1 MTRHSTSATIDP
13 VFARKGRYAAAYTH
27 REPSR
32 DDELRL
38 LVRWIA
44 EQTGSGLLFVGPQ
57 VHSLE
62 NSSVANALVKSRRA
76 EYTTWKNKGWWRQP
90 RVIAL
95 WPSEKTLQ
103 QLDDVSTIE
112 ALGVLTWGLKDV
124 SAWAAGVGAIDLLG
138 QASAETPTIR
148 DPIVLGALRSLT
160 NSINL
165 STGLAHPSDWDHAV
179 QVFRT
184 LRKRGHTIDGD
195 EVETWALA
203 NGWSY
208 RHASDVGQL
217 AREISAGK
225 AKRTK
230 SRASWSPTSQTIDH
244 WRALGAEVNWSPS

>member
-1 MTRHSTSATIDP
+1 M
-13 VFARKGRYAAAYTH
+13 FARKGRYAAAYTH

-32 DDELRL
+32 DEELNL
-38 LVRWIA
+38 LVGWIV

-57 VHSLE
+57 ARSLE
-62 NSSVANALVKSRRA
+62 NSSLATALVKNRRA
-76 EYTTWKNKGWWRQP
+76 QYTTWKNKDWWRQP

-95 WPSEKTLQ
+95 WPSEKALQ

-112 ALGVLTWGLKDV
+112 ALGVLTWGLKEV
-124 SAWAAGVGAIDLLG
+124 SAWALGVGATDLLG
-138 QASAETPTIR
+138 EASVETPTIQ
-148 DPIVLGALRSLT
+148 DPVVLGALRSLT
-160 NSINL
+160 NSVNL
-165 STGLAHPSDWDHAV
+165 STGLTHPSDWDHAV

-195 EVETWALA
+195 EIETWALA

-217 AREISAGK
+217 AREIAAGK

-230 SRASWSPTSQTIDH
+230 SRGASWVPSATTIDH
-244 WRALGAEVNWSPS
+244 WRAIGAEADWSPF